1 MGRLSENSI
10 VVMKN
15 KSHSVTA
22 EVVVPKAGAQ
32 GVISAQGGSVNGWSL
47 YAKGGRLKYCYNFF
61 GVKLFFIEST
71 KTMPA
76 GTHQV
81 RMEFKYDGGG
91 LGKAGVV
98 SLYDGFEAWRRGL
111 QLASARREEEQGAPE
126 EI

>member
-1 MGRLSENSI
+1 MP
-10 VVMKN
+10 VMW
-15 KSHSVTA
+15 
-22 EVVVPKAGAQ
+22 
-32 GVISAQGGSVNGWSL
+32 SVNGWSL